1 MTFHQKSALII
12 TGLLIA
18 VFGWYFALVLGT
30 IAHSP
35 ARDVA
40 YTAVL
45 IVVAGALTVLVTAS
59 HIVLA
64 LASRSDGR
72 EDERDRMIVLRSE
85 RTAGYVL
92 AVGVFAGIGL
102 AIARVD
108 TFWIAQALIASLVLA
123 EITDGITKLVLYRRG
138 V

>member
-1 MTFHQKSALII
+1 MTFHQKSALIM
-12 TGLLIA
+12 TGLLIV

-30 IAHSP
+30 IAHGP

-45 IVVAGALTVLVTAS
+45 IVVVVLLTMLVTAS
-59 HIVLA
+59 HIVIA
-64 LASRSDGR
+64 LVSRADGS

-85 RTAGYVL
+85 RAAGYVL
-92 AVGVFAGIGL
+92 AIGVFAGIGL
-102 AIARVD
+102 AIVRAD
-108 TFWIAQALIASLVLA
+108 TFWIAQALIAALVLA
-123 EITDGITKLVLYRRG
+123 EITDGIIKLVLYRRG